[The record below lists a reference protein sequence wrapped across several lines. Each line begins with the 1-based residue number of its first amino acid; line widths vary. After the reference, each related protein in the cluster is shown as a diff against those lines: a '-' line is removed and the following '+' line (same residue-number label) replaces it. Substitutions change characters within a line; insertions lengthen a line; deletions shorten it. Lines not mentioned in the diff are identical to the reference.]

1 MNVLQ
6 VLSTD
11 HLLKIRTMNL
21 QANEIG
27 DDSLV
32 ELCDMLL
39 QLHNTSIE
47 SLNLTETQIGDAG
60 ITMLVDTM
68 KHIQTL
74 HRVNVDSLKLSQ
86 PVREALEQQC
96 LKNEVRF
103 KERAH
108 LGEMYTAAKKR
119 DDYDEKGIGYYL
131 E

>member
-1 MNVLQ
+1 
-6 VLSTD
+6 
-11 HLLKIRTMNL
+11 MNL

-39 QLHNTSIE
+39 QLHNTSLECLI
-47 SLNLTETQIGDAG
+47 LTETQIGDEG

-68 KHIQTL
+68 KHIQTI

-96 LKNEVRF
+96 LTNEVRF

-108 LGEMYTAAKKR
+108 LGDMYTAAKKR

-131 E
+131 D

>member
-1 MNVLQ
+1 
-6 VLSTD
+6 
-11 HLLKIRTMNL
+11 MNL
-21 QANEIG
+21 RANEIG

-39 QLHNTSIE
+39 QLHNTSLE

-68 KHIQTL
+68 KHIQSL
-74 HRVNVDSLKLSQ
+74 YRVNVDSLKLSQ

-96 LKNEVRF
+96 LKNEVRC
-103 KERAH
+103 KERAR
-108 LGEMYTAAKKR
+108 LGDMYSAAKKR